1 MSRKDDDSV
10 AMAIGIF
17 VVAVVG
23 AVMLLW
29 KGGKL
34 AVTHFKAW
42 RLRRSIAQRKAQS
55 PAARAPVSVS
65 PPHAEVMPP
74 KAVVAVRQASSPVTP
89 PQSAWVEHC
98 ERIERAWR
106 SGDYDWAR
114 TQLQKIAYGMVDA
127 SVTDEERSLFK
138 QTMMRFAAE
147 DPLYLDVMTKMRPLL
162 IANPGVVQS
171 EIYKGQPDDIKE
183 QMRYVLYFA
192 EALGEV
198 VRKKKGRSY
207 ALYLPAQ
214 LDDCAK

>member
-1 MSRKDDDSV
+1 
-10 AMAIGIF
+10 
-17 VVAVVG
+17 
-23 AVMLLW
+23 
-29 KGGKL
+29 
-34 AVTHFKAW
+34 
-42 RLRRSIAQRKAQS
+42 
-55 PAARAPVSVS
+55 
-65 PPHAEVMPP
+65 
-74 KAVVAVRQASSPVTP
+74 
-89 PQSAWVEHC
+89 
-98 ERIERAWR
+98 
-106 SGDYDWAR
+106 
-114 TQLQKIAYGMVDA
+114 MVDA